1 MKQASIFHRYTFANQ
16 IWNNKLNLTI
26 DTFILALR
34 SGDNDAF
41 RKLVETYRQKVFN
54 TAISLMQDH
63 GAAEDI
69 SQEVFVTVFRSVA
82 SFDER
87 SSLSTWIYRITVNK
101 CLDQLRSRKRQKYS
115 LFSRFFNT
123 NFEET
128 ATSSGFEHPGIKLEH
143 RETARYLFKAIET
156 LPYNQKTVFVL
167 AHIEE
172 LPQKEI
178 AEIMNISVKAVESLL
193 QRARGNLRKKLSA
206 LYTKE
211 KQ

>member
-1 MKQASIFHRYTFANQ
+1 M
-16 IWNNKLNLTI
+16 TI
-26 DTFILALR
+26 DNFITALR

-41 RKLVETYRQKVFN
+41 RRLVETYRQKVFN
-54 TAISLMQDH
+54 TAISLMQDQ
-63 GAAEDI
+63 GMAEDI
-69 SQEVFVTVFRSVA
+69 SQEVFVTVFRSIA

-101 CLDQLRSRKRQKYS
+101 CLDQLRARKRQKYG

-123 NFEET
+123 NFEAT
-128 ATSSGFEHPGIKLEH
+128 ATGDGFEHPGIRLEH
-143 RETARYLFKAIET
+143 KETARYLFMAIDT
-156 LPYNQKTVFVL
+156 LPHNQKTVFVL

-178 AEIMNISVKAVESLL
+178 ADIMNMSIKAVESLL
-193 QRARGNLRKKLSA
+193 QRAKVNLRKKLSVI
-206 LYTKE
+206 YTKE